1 MLISVVVPAFAAQK
15 TIANA
20 VCSMLAQ
27 TWSNWEAIIVSD
39 DATDYAEFLASRHF
53 ADDRLR
59 FASTQ
64 AFRSG
69 CHNARNVGLGLAR
82 GDLIC
87 SLDADDAFYPSR
99 LAALAPIANEHGAAA
114 DNLAVVSEDG
124 TVLYR
129 VIGESEGLSWLS
141 TRDFFELTAPL
152 FPLVRRELARPRLP
166 GIEHAD
172 DVVANLQ
179 LIDQIGALP
188 VVPETLMEYRVVAGS
203 LCHGSGSALAFEH
216 AYSNLLERL
225 EDANDGLGIKQET
238 RTAARRG
245 LAAKRALNR
254 AFHIAEQS
262 DGKLNFQ
269 AFISRSGMPRHRT
282 HSIALAEEHVLN
294 TVNDI
299 GRGCW
304 ERS

>member
-20 VCSMLAQ
+20 VHSIFSQ

-39 DATDYAEFLASRHF
+39 DATDYAEFLASPLIT
-53 ADDRLR
+53 DGRLK
-59 FASTQ
+59 FASTR

-69 CHNARNVGLGLAR
+69 CHNARNVGLSLAR

-99 LAALAPIANEHGAAA
+99 LAALAPIANEHGAAS
-114 DNLAVVSEDG
+114 DNLAIISEDG
-124 TVLYR
+124 NLLYR

-152 FPLVRRELARPRLP
+152 FPLVRRELSRPRLP

-179 LIDQIGALP
+179 LIDQIGGLP

-225 EDANDGLGIKQET
+225 EDANDGLGLKQET
-238 RTAARRG
+238 RIAAWQGFR
-245 LAAKRALNR
+245 AKRALNR
-254 AFHIAEQS
+254 AFHVAQQS
-262 DGKLNFQ
+262 DCKLNFQ
-269 AFISRSGMPRHRT
+269 EFISRSGMPRDRT
-282 HSIALAEEHVLN
+282 NSIPLGEERVLN
-294 TVNDI
+294 TLNNV

-304 ERS
+304 ERP